1 MADRGRMARRPRGV
15 DWTGWKDI
23 LWRVKAEVAND
34 HVSLV
39 AAGVAFYGLLA
50 IFPAITALLGISGLL
65 LDPSDVT
72 AQIDKIA
79 GILPKSAADIVIN
92 QATAVAGSESGGLSL
107 TVAIGLALALYS
119 ASKGVSSLMEGIN
132 VAYDEKDERG
142 FVVRTLIVLALTIFL
157 ILGMIVGIG
166 AVLILPA
173 ILSII
178 ELGGAIQVLISV
190 GRWVVL
196 LLGATLAFMVLYR
209 FSPHRN
215 AAQWRWLFPGAIL
228 ATVLWL
234 VASIGFSIYV
244 ENFGSYQ
251 ESFGALAGAIVL
263 LMWLWISAY
272 VVLVGA
278 ELNSEAEAQ
287 TRIDT
292 TVGTEMPMGAR
303 GAVKADQ
310 LGKARASS

>member
-1 MADRGRMARRPRGV
+1 MADRGRMARVPGQI

-23 LWRVKAEVAND
+23 LWRVKDEVAND

-50 IFPAITALLGISGLL
+50 VFPAITALLGISGLL

-72 AQIDKIA
+72 AQIENIA
-79 GILPKSAADIVIN
+79 AMLPASAADIVIN
-92 QATAVAGSESGGLSL
+92 QATAVAGSETGGLSIS
-107 TVAIGLALALYS
+107 VVIGLSLALYS

-132 VAYDEKDERG
+132 VAYDETDQRG
-142 FVVRTLIVLALTIFL
+142 FISRTLLVLALTIFL
-157 ILGMIVGIG
+157 MLGMIVGIG
-166 AVLILPA
+166 AVLVLPA
-173 ILSII
+173 ILSFFQ
-178 ELGGAIQVLISV
+178 LGGVVGILISL
-190 GRWVVL
+190 GRWVL
-196 LLGATLAFMVLYR
+196 LMLGATVAFMVLFR
-209 FSPHRN
+209 FAPHRR
-215 AAQWRWLFPGAIL
+215 AAEWRWLIPGAIL

-234 VASIGFSIYV
+234 VASIGFSIYA

-251 ESFGALAGAIVL
+251 ESFGTLAGAIVL

-292 TVGTEMPMGAR
+292 TTGKDMPMGSR
-303 GAVKADQ
+303 GAVKADE
-310 LGKARASS
+310 LGKARAPS